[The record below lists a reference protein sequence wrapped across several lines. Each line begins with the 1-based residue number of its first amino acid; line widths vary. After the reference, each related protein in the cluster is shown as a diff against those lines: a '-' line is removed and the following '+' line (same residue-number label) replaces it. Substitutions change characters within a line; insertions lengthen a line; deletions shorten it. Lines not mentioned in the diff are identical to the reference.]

1 MSGILFIISA
11 PSGSGKTTLTNEVLK
26 HVPGLQFSISYT
38 TRPPRGSETNGREY
52 FFVSQGEFER
62 MLREGAFLEHAN
74 VFGHYYGT
82 ARCFLDEARRAGKD
96 LLLDIDVQGA
106 AQLKR
111 REPEAVSIFILPPS
125 REALENRLRNRR
137 ETEKAAEQQAGRSGE
152 NLNYE
157 EIIRRRLDGARKEI
171 EKYPEYD
178 YILVNDRLDQSI
190 DDLKAILA
198 AERLRRSQMKPSSG
212 DTEILAQAQRC
223 RRENVSPRAQ
233 QILDSFGG
241 PVRPPEGMR

>member
-11 PSGSGKTTLTNEVLK
+11 PSGSGKTTLTNEILK
-26 HVPGLQFSISYT
+26 LVPNLRFSVSYT
-38 TRPPRGSETNGREY
+38 TRPPRGSEINGRDY
-52 FFVSQGEFER
+52 FFVSKSEFEK
-62 MLREGAFLEHAN
+62 MLGENAFLEHAC
-74 VFGHYYGT
+74 VFGHFYGT
-82 ARCFLDEARRAGKD
+82 ARRFLEEAKQAGQD

-111 REPEAVSIFILPPS
+111 REPEALSIFILPPS
-125 REALENRLRNRR
+125 RQALENRLRNRR
-137 ETEKAAEQQAGRSGE
+137 QAEKEAEKQVGRSGE

-178 YILVNDRLDQSI
+178 YILVNDRLEQSI
-190 DDLKAILA
+190 DDLKAIVA
-198 AERLRRSQMKPSSG
+198 AERIRRSEAVPSPG
-212 DTEILAQAQRC
+212 DSEVLARAQRC

-233 QILDSFGG
+233 QILASFAE
-241 PVRPPEGMR
+241 PAAPRKE